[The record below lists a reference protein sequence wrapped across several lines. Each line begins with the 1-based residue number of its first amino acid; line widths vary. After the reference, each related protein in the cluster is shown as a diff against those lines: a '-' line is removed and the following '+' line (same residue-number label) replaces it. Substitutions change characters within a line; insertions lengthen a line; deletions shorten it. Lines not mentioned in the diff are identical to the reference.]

1 MTNTRLTDT
10 EEYIWRYINQHFDH
24 IAQLTISELSEA
36 ASVSNASIIRTLKKK
51 GFGGFTDFK
60 HDIQLKRRDNLHVL
74 SNHDL
79 SEDTQRSIVK
89 NYQEVIRTLN
99 MIDVDTLEKSIPLI
113 HQAEKII
120 LFARGF
126 SELIAS
132 EMLVKF
138 QLVNKYCELHT
149 DPNIIRPISKRLSE
163 RTFVIMISLNGETKS
178 LVDAAKNCVENQV
191 PTLLISANQSSSLAK
206 LAPLTLFG
214 FKTDL
219 SYFPDF
225 EVHSRLPLFILSRI
239 LLDAYAASLR

>member
-1 MTNTRLTDT
+1 MQKTRLTDT
-10 EEYIWRYINQHFDH
+10 EEYIWRYINQHFES
-24 IAQLTISELSEA
+24 ISQLTISELSEA

-51 GFGGFTDFK
+51 GFKGFADFK
-60 HDIQLKRRDNLHVL
+60 HDIQLKRRDNLQVL
-74 SNHDL
+74 SNQDL
-79 SEDTQRSIVK
+79 SEDTRRSIIK

-99 MIDVDTLEKSIPLI
+99 MIDVSVLEQAIPLI
-113 HQAEKII
+113 DQAEKII
-120 LFARGF
+120 IFARGF

-149 DPNIIRPISKRLSE
+149 DPNIIRPISKRLSNKA
-163 RTFVIMISLNGETKS
+163 FVIIISLNGETRS
-178 LVDAAKNCVENQV
+178 LVDAARNCREHHV
-191 PTLLISANQSSSLAK
+191 PTLLISANQGSSLAK